1 MITAVNLYD
10 KLSVSHVYVFKGV
23 YILSLK
29 DLQYQT
35 FCNVVKEKFCD
46 LYWNEDLLGVLH
58 CVVNYSQLSL

>member
-10 KLSVSHVYVFKGV
+10 KLSVSHVYVFKGE

-46 LYWNEDLLGVLH
+46 LYWDEDLLGVLH